1 VSWRKVRYDRHQAP
15 KKHSFVEREK
25 MNDIFTELNLEML
38 AAVFRQEIIV
48 PSIVQSMSNEKIERL
63 DVTAIG
69 DRVRLRELCKEDEE
83 NNRRSSFGSR
93 SVGSPSTNRTGDV
106 P

>member
-1 VSWRKVRYDRHQAP
+1 MD
-15 KKHSFVEREK
+15 E
-25 MNDIFTELNLEML
+25 ILTELNLETL
-38 AAVFRQEIIV
+38 AAVFQGEIIV

-63 DVTAIG
+63 GVTAIG

-83 NNRRSSFGSR
+83 NISRSSFGSR
-93 SVGSPSTNRTGDV
+93 SVGSPSTSRTGDV